1 MKRFEGKVALVTGGA
16 HGIGRAVVE
25 GLLAEGARVV
35 AADVE
40 EGPLHATVAEL
51 AAWGDSL
58 RAVAGDIS
66 RREDVHRMV
75 TECVDAFSRL
85 DVLVAN
91 AAVTDAQPLLDIT
104 DSRWQRVLDVNVTG
118 TFLCVQEAA
127 RVMAP
132 QGGGAIVV
140 TASTNAFWVE
150 SHLGAYNTSKGGVI
164 ALVRSAAIDLAPLG
178 IRVNAVEPGVV
189 RTRFASFVVDNP
201 AESAWYLKKI
211 PLNRFA
217 EPVDVAKAILFLAS
231 SEAAYITGQALILDG
246 GMTLGL
252 TFESLH
258 PDSGEAGLI
267 SER

>member
-25 GLLAEGARVV
+25 MLLAEGARVV

-40 EGPLHATVAEL
+40 EGPLHAAVAAL
-51 AAWGDSL
+51 APGGGSL

-66 RREDVHRMV
+66 RREDARRMV
-75 TECVDAFSRL
+75 TACTDGFGRL

-91 AAVTDAQPLLDIT
+91 AAVTDSQPLLDIE
-104 DSRWQRVLDVNVTG
+104 DGRWQRMLDVNVTG
-118 TFLCVQEAA
+118 TFFCVQEAA
-127 RVMAP
+127 RVMAR

-150 SHLGAYNTSKGGVI
+150 SELGAYNTSKGGVV
-164 ALVRSAAIDLAPLG
+164 ALMRSAAIDLAPLG

-201 AESAWYLKKI
+201 AESAWYLEKI
-211 PLNRFA
+211 PLHRFA
-217 EPVDVAKAILFLAS
+217 EPADVAHAILFLAS
-231 SEAAYITGQALILDG
+231 SEADYITGQALILDG
-246 GMTLGL
+246 GLTLGL
-252 TFESLH
+252 TLRRPS
-258 PDSGEAGLI
+258 
-267 SER
+267 SEGA